1 MFNPPTKSSSIRFLI
16 SFSCVACWSSCFPMG
31 MEQIEGRVA
40 YLLHDAAFHPR
51 ARRAV
56 RYAGQGMGTRT
67 GLVQVRAHART

>member
-1 MFNPPTKSSSIRFLI
+1 
-16 SFSCVACWSSCFPMG
+16 MG

-56 RYAGQGMGTRT
+56 RYAGQGMGTRA
-67 GLVQVRAHART
+67 GLVQVRAHARLGVDVAVVVVGYGEYR